1 MKYFLSRVTLIKFT
15 AWLGLNVADSFQL
28 FVEMEKSESTIL
40 DRAHFRLEK
49 VRVQN
54 GIFGNESLTQGKTL
68 GRQNERNL
76 G

>member
-1 MKYFLSRVTLIKFT
+1 MKYFFSRVTRIKFT

-54 GIFGNESLTQGKTL
+54 GIFGNESLTINDN
-68 GRQNERNL
+68 RI
-76 G
+76 